1 MSDDQALAKKE
12 LSGINE
18 KIKSMKNQIQES
30 NIKNQVRKISSFTTL
45 NWHAKTTPEQQLA
58 ASKQFFENGKLGKFA
73 YEKLYKTPNFRLPRD
88 Y

>member
-30 NIKNQVRKISSFTTL
+30 NIKNQVCKISFFTTMNL
-45 NWHAKTTPEQQLA
+45 NAKTTPAQQLA
-58 ASKQFFENGKLGKFA
+58 ASKQFFSIGTQKRKIG
-73 YEKLYKTPNFRLPRD
+73 
-88 Y
+88 

>member
-30 NIKNQVRKISSFTTL
+30 NIKNQVCKISSFTTL
-45 NWHAKTTPEQQLA
+45 NLHAKTTPEQQLA
-58 ASKQFFENGKLGKFA
+58 AIK
-73 YEKLYKTPNFRLPRD
+73 
-88 Y
+88 

>member
-45 NWHAKTTPEQQLA
+45 N
-58 ASKQFFENGKLGKFA
+58 
-73 YEKLYKTPNFRLPRD
+73 
-88 Y
+88 